1 MNIGISVICSQFMK
15 DCGAPPMIG
24 AVEFEHGLI
33 DLLFLLKSN
42 SNCFPFFV
50 LRTFACR
57 SKFRSQTSDNMDR

>member
-1 MNIGISVICSQFMK
+1 
-15 DCGAPPMIG
+15 MIG